1 MRRVLSIVAGLVTL
15 FVVVYILEM
24 IGHLIFPPP
33 EGIDMMNREEIARIM
48 DDIPFGGLLSVVI
61 AWFVGTLG
69 AAFVATRVGQDSTMT
84 AAYIIGGFGIAFGA
98 MNYLSIPH
106 PTWMIVAG
114 LVAFAGGAYLGGE
127 MALWRDPDK
136 ELDE

>member
-1 MRRVLSIVAGLVTL
+1 MRRVLGIVAGLVTGFIL
-15 FVVVYILEM
+15 ISLLEM
-24 IGHLIFPPP
+24 LGHLIFPPP
-33 EGIDMMNREEIARIM
+33 EGIDMMNREELARIM
-48 DDIPFGGLLSVVI
+48 DEISFGGLLSVVL

-69 AAFVATRVGQDSTMT
+69 AAYIATRVGQYTTMM
-84 AAYIIGGFGIAFGA
+84 AAYIIGGIEIGFSAINF
-98 MNYLSIPH
+98 LSIPH